1 MKAINPAFRLSMLAP
16 VPYAWPLHSRR
27 RALADQFARRGL
39 RVRYVAPPTPRA
51 MLRHWIAPWRE
62 RRAGKVELVWPL
74 PAPPLHW
81 QQRLRLVNAIAALQA
96 RRITPDSGGTP
107 HIIVAAT
114 PLWTP
119 VVAHAPCDL
128 LIYDCLD
135 DPLVHAR
142 ASSSAIYRRW
152 HEELCRRADVIVA
165 VSAALAERLRE
176 TCERRVV
183 VCGNGVD
190 ADAFGALSNRESPAP
205 SARLYETCDPALR
218 DWFAWWRA
226 HPNQPVA
233 GFVGSIDRWV
243 DVELLAATARA
254 LPHVQFVVAG
264 PERYRGLAAPLAG
277 IQNVHRI
284 GLVSYKAVPALIATF
299 DVGLIPFRAGPIAA
313 AADPLKVYEYAAAG
327 KAVVCSVPLRLDD
340 PDAPLVTAE
349 TPAAFASA
357 VAAAA
362 AAAAQSPNDSAAREQ
377 RIAFARRHTWAA
389 RAEQFLN
396 LIAKERSR
404 GVSPRNPAKP

>member
-1 MKAINPAFRLSMLAP
+1 M
-16 VPYAWPLHSRR
+16 
-27 RALADQFARRGL
+27 
-39 RVRYVAPPTPRA
+39 
-51 MLRHWIAPWRE
+51 
-62 RRAGKVELVWPL
+62 
-74 PAPPLHW
+74 
-81 QQRLRLVNAIAALQA
+81 
-96 RRITPDSGGTP
+96 
-107 HIIVAAT
+107 
-114 PLWTP
+114 
-119 VVAHAPCDL
+119 
-128 LIYDCLD
+128 
-135 DPLVHAR
+135 
-142 ASSSAIYRRW
+142 
-152 HEELCRRADVIVA
+152 
-165 VSAALAERLRE
+165 
-176 TCERRVV
+176 
-183 VCGNGVD
+183 
-190 ADAFGALSNRESPAP
+190 
-205 SARLYETCDPALR
+205 R